1 MFFHDPLRVEEAGSA
16 VKLKQTVGSAAAFIP
31 LGGTQSLAGANRI
44 FPTAMIAAASQ
55 SSASG

>member
-1 MFFHDPLRVEEAGSA
+1 M
-16 VKLKQTVGSAAAFIP
+16 FIP
-31 LGGTQSLAGANRI
+31 LGDRQSGAGAKHV